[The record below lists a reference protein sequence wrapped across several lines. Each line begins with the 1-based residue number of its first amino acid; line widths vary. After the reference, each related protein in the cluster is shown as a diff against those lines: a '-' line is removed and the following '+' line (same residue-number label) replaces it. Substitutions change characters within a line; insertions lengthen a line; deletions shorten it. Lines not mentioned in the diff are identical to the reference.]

1 MRYMGIINLTPDSFS
16 DGGKYHSAEDAVA
29 AALALEAAGAHVLD
43 LGPQSSRPGFV
54 EIGPAQELSRLMP
67 VLTLLR
73 PKTLALIS
81 VDTYH
86 PEVARAAL
94 AAGADILNTV
104 RPCEELYRIAKEYN
118 AGLVITHN
126 EGDVKS
132 EPDILIRV
140 TNFLVREAEKT
151 SASPLWIDPGLGFG
165 KSRLQNWLLIEG
177 LQKLASTGIPVLV
190 AASRKSFLPHP
201 KDEWTRRVTVL
212 AEAAGCD
219 MVRVHEI
226 P

>member
-16 DGGKYHSAEDAVA
+16 DGGKYHTAQAAVA
-29 AALALEAAGAHVLD
+29 AALALEAAGAEVLD
-43 LGPQSSRPGFV
+43 LGPQSTRPGYA
-54 EIGPAQELSRLMP
+54 EIGPSEELSRLMP
-67 VLTLLR
+67 VLQALR
-73 PKTLALIS
+73 PKTLAKIS

-104 RPCEELYRIAKEYN
+104 RPSDALYRVAEEYKAGIVIA
-118 AGLVITHN
+118 HN

-132 EPDILIRV
+132 ESDIVDRVTAFLIR
-140 TNFLVREAEKT
+140 EAGKT
-151 SASPLWIDPGLGFG
+151 SANPIWIDPGLGFG

-177 LQKLASTGIPVLV
+177 LPRLVATGIPVLV
-190 AASRKSFLPHP
+190 AASRKSFLPRP
-201 KDEWTRRVTVL
+201 KDAWTKKVTEL
-212 AEAAGCD
+212 ARAAGVD

-226 P
+226 

>member
-1 MRYMGIINLTPDSFS
+1 MRYMGIVNLTPDSFS
-16 DGGKYHSAEDAVA
+16 DGGKYPTARDAVA
-29 AALALEAAGAHVLD
+29 AALALEAAGAEVLD
-43 LGPQSSRPGFV
+43 LGPQSTRPGYK
-54 EIGPAQELSRLMP
+54 EIGPEEELTRLMP
-67 VLTLLR
+67 VLTALR
-73 PKTLALIS
+73 PLTKAKIS

-104 RPCEELYRIAKEYN
+104 RPSQELYRVAEEFN

-132 EPDILIRV
+132 EPDIVSRVTDWLIR
-140 TNFLVREAEKT
+140 EAAKT
-151 SASPLWIDPGLGFG
+151 TASPIWIDPGLGFG

-177 LQKLASTGIPVLV
+177 LPKLAATGLPVLV

-201 KDEWTRRVTVL
+201 KDEWTRRVTAL
-212 AEAAGCD
+212 AEAAGAD

-226 P
+226 